1 MKMTKE
7 EADFEPFERTGDNIY
22 ESRSGWVIRREPYGG
37 VGEQLWSL
45 YQIVP
50 EDSTDDEAYW
60 NTYPS
65 VPTAMAIAEQLYH
78 DLDD

>member
-1 MKMTKE
+1 M
-7 EADFEPFERTGDNIY
+7 
-22 ESRSGWVIRREPYGG
+22 IRREPYGG
-37 VGEQLWSL
+37 YGKQLWSL

-50 EDSTDDEAYW
+50 EDAPDDEAYW

-65 VPTAMAIAEQLYH
+65 SATAMAIAEQLYH